1 MHAPPLFPKANVG
14 GHRQTAGSPTTAPPV
29 VPLPAQTYTH
39 GQCLTQR
46 DHGRGPPG
54 ITFPPKAN
62 VMRPHVCLRRHTTK
76 RQFSTAAA
84 SFGPPIRL
92 WRPPPIWWPKPLH
105 DAARRSY
112 DAANDAAKN
121 CHDAARRSYDAAN
134 DAAKIASPNQP
145 NRPTATG
152 AAQAEIVPNFAKFD
166 LAACICFKFA
176 RIG

>member
-1 MHAPPLFPKANVG
+1 M
-14 GHRQTAGSPTTAPPV
+14 R
-29 VPLPAQTYTH
+29 TH
-39 GQCLTQR
+39 
-46 DHGRGPPG
+46 
-54 ITFPPKAN
+54 
-62 VMRPHVCLRRHTTK
+62 VSLRRYTTK
-76 RQFSTAAA
+76 QPISTAAA
-84 SFGPPIRL
+84 AFGAPIRL
-92 WRPPPIWWPKPLH
+92 WQPPPIWWPKPFH

-152 AAQAEIVPNFAKFD
+152 AAQAEIVPNCPKFGI
-166 LAACICFKFA
+166 AACICFKFA